1 MKIINN
7 RLQDSGPGNHFHHD
21 HHRHHANMST
31 AATLPNPPRPPG
43 HFHRRGPSQHHPHLK
58 KHTGQQR
65 FTPSTHTGVPLYN
78 PHPGWGT
85 QQNQA
90 VARLKDDWTTWNEL
104 AIRLIDLP
112 ACTRT
117 RDVLMAFRKQGSI
130 DYIELYEDDSG
141 KRSERGII
149 KFKYSIG
156 NLNFIFNANS

>member
-58 KHTGQQR
+58 KHTGQHR

-78 PHPGWGT
+78 PHQGWGT